1 MQRRALTLVGSIAA
15 CVTLAACDVQDG
27 QYALPKST
35 STQAP
40 AATPV
45 AASQV
50 QIFEGEPNRAYTVIG
65 PLDIEVSKLTAL
77 HPTPTRE
84 AAITRLQEAAG
95 RLGADAVINVVIGE
109 NRVILTSW
117 GSRRA
122 TGTAV
127 KF

>member
-1 MQRRALTLVGSIAA
+1 MCAA
-15 CVTLAACDVQDG
+15 LAACDVQDG

-35 STQAP
+35 STQEP
-40 AATPV
+40 SATPI
-45 AASQV
+45 AADQV
-50 QIFEGEPNRAYTVIG
+50 QIFEGDPDRAYTVVG

-77 HPTPTRE
+77 HPEPTRE
-84 AAITRLQEAAG
+84 VAIARLQEAAG
-95 RLGADAVINVVIGE
+95 RIGANDVINVVISE
-109 NRVILTSW
+109 TRVILTSW